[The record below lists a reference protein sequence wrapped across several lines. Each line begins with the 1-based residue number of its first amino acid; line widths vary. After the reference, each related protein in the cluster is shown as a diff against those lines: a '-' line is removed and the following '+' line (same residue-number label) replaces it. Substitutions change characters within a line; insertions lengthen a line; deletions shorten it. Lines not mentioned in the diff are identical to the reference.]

1 MEGWSAGALEAGTS
15 FVVLAQRRVLQKEAQ
30 CGEKSDVII
39 TSCGIVS
46 VEPYHTL
53 VYERTRTHTLTVT
66 ALSIPQSCMMMSG
79 NVKNRGGD
87 ERWS

>member
-1 MEGWSAGALEAGTS
+1 MEAGTS
-15 FVVLAQRRVLQKEAQ
+15 FVVLARRRALQKEAQ

-53 VYERTRTHTLTVT
+53 VYERTHVRAHVHTATVT
-66 ALSIPQSCMMMSG
+66 ASSIPQSCMMMSE